1 MPRKQKPIS
10 DNCDIKKNKKTL
22 MNTIV
27 KNVDNKNE
35 NIILQLP
42 LSINKITNLINNEKE
57 KLDTFNEPYPYE
69 PNCCFINEDFNN
81 NSKYEEN
88 TRKYNREDNIN
99 CNNNDDCE
107 NNKICFWCCHQIDI
121 TLFGMPTYYNPISKS
136 YTLFGTFCSLQ
147 CANAYNFSVNSGNDK
162 VWEINSLI
170 QMLGKKY
177 DIKYFIRPAPTKYL
191 LKMFNGPMNIEE
203 FRNKHHNNDTT
214 HVLNLPPMI
223 SISPGYEILNTSY
236 LHKKK

>member
-1 MPRKQKPIS
+1 MPRKQKALS
-10 DNCDIKKNKKTL
+10 DNNDIKPNKKNL
-22 MNTIV
+22 MNTMI
-27 KNVDNKNE
+27 KNVDKKNE

-42 LSINKITNLINNEKE
+42 LSKNKINNIINNEKE
-57 KLDTFNEPYPYE
+57 KIDTFNEPYPYE
-69 PNCCFINEDFNN
+69 PNCCFLNDDLNN
-81 NSKYEEN
+81 NSVLDDTNSY
-88 TRKYNREDNIN
+88 
-99 CNNNDDCE
+99 CNDANVK
-107 NNKICFWCCHQIDI
+107 NNKICFWCCHQIDV

-177 DIKYFIRPAPTKYL
+177 NIKYFIRPAPTKYL
-191 LKMFNGPMNIEE
+191 LKMFNGPMDIEE
-203 FRNKHHNNDTT
+203 FRKKHHNNDTT